1 MALPRP
7 LRRAVAVTGAAALA
21 ATLTVGTAAAPAGAA
36 SDSAIAK
43 AGVIVQSDL
52 GSQWSGAPADES
64 GNKLALKAAAEYPEC
79 KDYILLNKLNR
90 KQPNADSKDWTLDD
104 QSISDKSFVYSS
116 ESAAK
121 KAMTLAK
128 SPDMA
133 DCLTSSF
140 QSLLGDQLAKSP
152 EASKVA
158 RFNVLIDEVTGL
170 PATGDDIAGYAGGV
184 EITYK
189 DGTVEQL
196 LTGTALVR
204 VGRVLLT
211 YSFSAPP
218 SATDYTSA
226 LDSAIENTVSR
237 TEKAQK

>member
-1 MALPRP
+1 M
-7 LRRAVAVTGAAALA
+7 
-21 ATLTVGTAAAPAGAA
+21 
-36 SDSAIAK
+36 
-43 AGVIVQSDL
+43 
-52 GSQWSGAPADES
+52 
-64 GNKLALKAAAEYPEC
+64 
-79 KDYILLNKLNR
+79 
-90 KQPNADSKDWTLDD
+90 
-104 QSISDKSFVYSS
+104 
-116 ESAAK
+116 
-121 KAMTLAK
+121 
-128 SPDMA
+128 
-133 DCLTSSF
+133 
-140 QSLLGDQLAKSP
+140 
-152 EASKVA
+152 
-158 RFNVLIDEVTGL
+158 TGL